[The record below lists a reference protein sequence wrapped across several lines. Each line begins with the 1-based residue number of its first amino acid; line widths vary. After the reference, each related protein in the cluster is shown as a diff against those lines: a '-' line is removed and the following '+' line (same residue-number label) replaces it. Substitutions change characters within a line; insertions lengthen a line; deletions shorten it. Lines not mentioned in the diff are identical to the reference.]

1 MIYSII
7 TINPSYEVVTHT
19 FNSLGEKYRS
29 DIHNYIISNKLPYIQ
44 VMHSTI
50 YSDLK
55 RYFIYKYFNENLDL
69 ISPRPSLQIPQHEV
83 DNWLVQQ
90 THRLKLSHIK

>member
-19 FNSLGEKYRS
+19 FNSMEEKHKSNIYNS
-29 DIHNYIISNKLPYIQ
+29 IISEKLPYIQ
-44 VMHSTI
+44 ALHSTM
-50 YSDLK
+50 YPDFK
-55 RYFIYKYFNENLDL
+55 RYFVYRYFNENLEL
-69 ISPRPSLQIPQHEV
+69 ISPRPRLQIPQHEV

>member
-1 MIYSII
+1 MNYLIISI
-7 TINPSYEVVTHT
+7 NSNYEVVTHT
-19 FNSLGEKYRS
+19 FNSMEEKYKS
-29 DIHNYIISNKLPYIQ
+29 NIYNYIISEKLPYIQ
-44 VMHSTI
+44 AICSTT

-55 RYFIYKYFNENLDL
+55 RYFIYRYFNENLEL
-69 ISPRPSLQIPQHEV
+69 ISPRPKLQIPQHEV